1 MLERGEETTKEIPQ
15 KPVENREYIPEEPE
29 DREEEIVTPKKGILT
44 FFEGRKKK
52 NKEIYTAP
60 EVKAVAESTHYEEA
74 YGETLYV
81 ETGETEQGKIRG
93 LYLPDG
99 TLLKNLQ
106 EQEALIGKKK
116 EEADI
121 VLEDA
126 SVSRV
131 HAKITKE
138 REYYYLED
146 MNSTNGTFKNG
157 LRLQPYEKR
166 RLEEGDDIRCGRVLF
181 VFR

>member
-1 MLERGEETTKEIPQ
+1 M
-15 KPVENREYIPEEPE
+15 
-29 DREEEIVTPKKGILT
+29 
-44 FFEGRKKK
+44 
-52 NKEIYTAP
+52 
-60 EVKAVAESTHYEEA
+60 
-74 YGETLYV
+74 
-81 ETGETEQGKIRG
+81 
-93 LYLPDG
+93 
-99 TLLKNLQ
+99 LKNLQ

>member
-1 MLERGEETTKEIPQ
+1 M
-15 KPVENREYIPEEPE
+15 
-29 DREEEIVTPKKGILT
+29 
-44 FFEGRKKK
+44 
-52 NKEIYTAP
+52 
-60 EVKAVAESTHYEEA
+60 AESTHYEEA

-106 EQEALIGKKK
+106 GQEALIGKKK

-131 HAKITKE
+131 HAIITTE

-146 MNSTNGTFKNG
+146 MIYTKWLLLL
-157 LRLQPYEKR
+157 LRQAA
-166 RLEEGDDIRCGRVLF
+166 DVVLLTISDLSD
-181 VFR
+181 VH

>member
-1 MLERGEETTKEIPQ
+1 M
-15 KPVENREYIPEEPE
+15 
-29 DREEEIVTPKKGILT
+29 
-44 FFEGRKKK
+44 
-52 NKEIYTAP
+52 
-60 EVKAVAESTHYEEA
+60 
-74 YGETLYV
+74 

-106 EQEALIGKKK
+106 GQEALIGKKK

-146 MNSTNGTFKNG
+146 MNSTNGTLKNG

-166 RLEEGDDIRCGRVLF
+166 KLEEGDEITFGKRILIYR
-181 VFR
+181 